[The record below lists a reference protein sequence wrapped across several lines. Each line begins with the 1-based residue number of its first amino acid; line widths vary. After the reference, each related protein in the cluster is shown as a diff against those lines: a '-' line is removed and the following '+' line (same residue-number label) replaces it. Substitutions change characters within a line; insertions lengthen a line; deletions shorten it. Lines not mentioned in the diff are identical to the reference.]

1 MEILALN
8 AEEND
13 LSLQQVK
20 PADVNGDMLNALY
33 ENTPIVVN
41 DLAEM
46 KMPLSV
52 FPAIMPEKA
61 RSVLI
66 IPLLSKDDLIG
77 ALYMVW
83 TEADKV
89 TRENTEITEEIARQ
103 VTIAIEQDRLRK
115 ETTRHADALEKSV
128 EERTRELSLTNKEL
142 EAFTYT
148 VSHDL
153 RAPLRGIHGFTEILM
168 QEFAE
173 ELSDEGK
180 RLCSVILE
188 NSQRMSTLIDELL
201 AFSRIGRIGM
211 KRSFIRMKDM
221 ISSVFMELTNEE
233 ERERIELTLGSIRN
247 ITADPVLIR
256 QVWTNLLSNAIK
268 FTQRREKALLSVTSV
283 NEDGM
288 CIYRVE
294 DNGAGFDMLH
304 KDKLFGV
311 FERLHNSKEF
321 EGTGVGLAI
330 VQRIIQRHGGDIWA
344 EGEVDKGAVF
354 FFSLPVVFNNPEKL
368 KPSKSFRP

>member
-1 MEILALN
+1 
-8 AEEND
+8 
-13 LSLQQVK
+13 
-20 PADVNGDMLNALY
+20 
-33 ENTPIVVN
+33 
-41 DLAEM
+41 
-46 KMPLSV
+46 
-52 FPAIMPEKA
+52 
-61 RSVLI
+61 
-66 IPLLSKDDLIG
+66 
-77 ALYMVW
+77 
-83 TEADKV
+83 
-89 TRENTEITEEIARQ
+89 
-103 VTIAIEQDRLRK
+103 
-115 ETTRHADALEKSV
+115 
-128 EERTRELSLTNKEL
+128 
-142 EAFTYT
+142 
-148 VSHDL
+148 
-153 RAPLRGIHGFTEILM
+153 
-168 QEFAE
+168 
-173 ELSDEGK
+173 
-180 RLCSVILE
+180 
-188 NSQRMSTLIDELL
+188 
-201 AFSRIGRIGM
+201 
-211 KRSFIRMKDM
+211 
-221 ISSVFMELTNEE
+221 
-233 ERERIELTLGSIRN
+233 
-247 ITADPVLIR
+247 LIR